1 MTAAAQIFSP
11 KSAGGSLFYS
21 LAAHGLVVL
30 SVMIALKIDLRSAEP
45 VEDYVDMAYET
56 FDAPPEAAPPKVIE
70 TRSEE
75 LQDQQSEVTGTQ
87 EKKEETNEGTQANN
101 TPQPTTPYYKI
112 KPKYPKAALISGTE
126 GWVMLQ
132 IDVKEDGSVENVRV
146 IDGENRNTFATEA
159 KRAVE
164 QWKYR
169 PFMDRDG
176 KPVRKADHQ
185 VRVDFNLTEAEN
197 SEEG

>member
-1 MTAAAQIFSP
+1 VTATAQIFSP
-11 KSAGGSLFYS
+11 KSASGSLLYS
-21 LAAHGLVVL
+21 LAAHGLVVAAVL
-30 SVMIALKIDLRSAEP
+30 IALKIDLRSAEP

-56 FDAPPEAAPPKVIE
+56 FDAPPEAAPPKPVE

-75 LQDQQSEVTGTQ
+75 LQDQESQVTGTQ
-87 EKKEETNEGTQANN
+87 EKKEETNDGAQASN

-146 IDGENRNTFATEA
+146 VDGENRNMFATEA
-159 KRAVE
+159 RRAVE

-185 VRVDFNLTEAEN
+185 VKVEFNLTDAE